1 MTVLRLFAHPGEQAS
16 DIPNKKSGKDRRKD
30 RRNIRRTLVLAGDM
44 WYTVFSRKGGKG

>member
-16 DIPNKKSGKDRRKD
+16 DIPNKKSGKDRRNTK
-30 RRNIRRTLVLAGDM
+30 RTLVLAGDM